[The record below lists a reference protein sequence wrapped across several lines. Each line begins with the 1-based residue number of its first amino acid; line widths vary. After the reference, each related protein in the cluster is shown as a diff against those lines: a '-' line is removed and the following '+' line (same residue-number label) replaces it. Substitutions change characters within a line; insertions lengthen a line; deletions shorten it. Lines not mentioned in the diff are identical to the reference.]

1 MPSLRPS
8 QRKKLSQFSFQNMA
22 GTASFPSP
30 FSIGNCTVDV
40 QGSDFICESSNQTN
54 VQISLPHGG
63 NIKIQ
68 VAEAG
73 DSTFGDQFLVIN
85 PKDIDS
91 RSKSL
96 LQEVLSIYAKE
107 LPAMN
112 YAANTGKKS
121 QFLEKCVSTGKYCT
135 LLLKSKDRDAS
146 GTVIAAVTY
155 QIIPADTQY
164 AEVPLAAVCSNYQKK
179 GIGKLLYSELK
190 KRLQS
195 IGIRTVFC
203 WGDQE
208 SKGFWLKQG
217 FVPTAEVDNKGKVSG
232 LRMKANIRRAL
243 CFPGGSTL
251 MVSHLNKD
259 ISTSTN
265 PSNDP
270 KLCSLLKGHVN
281 SAASVSI
288 QRQEMQGTGECNNI
302 SKDGSSLEVALPD
315 LTLPQSENPNP
326 KLLVNGGGTT
336 NSNKFIGSSPR
347 SGSAEDCENSSY
359 LNGVES
365 NREID
370 LVRLA
375 ENADK
380 KHCSCSGQGVKRRAW
395 EASLSSLKSKKVKGG
410 HCSDCHVD
418 FTCDLSLE
426 CDRANISGSLG
437 SSGDKSCSL
446 KTLPMLNSCQVI
458 HDAESRLANILID
471 EGRGHELL
479 TGECHRV
486 MLMNI
491 ADDVKKSFLT
501 KIIQDLGGAV
511 VSDGSYTTHV
521 VTGKARR
528 TLNFCT
534 ALCSGAWIISTSW
547 LKACFREGK
556 FVGELP
562 FILQDE
568 DYLLKYK
575 SELKDAVLRVK
586 ANPGGLLEGYE
597 VCFAKHVEPPVSTLS
612 AIVKSAGGQ
621 VLLRLTEVKNPSKAI
636 FVACEEDMEDA
647 MVAAKK
653 GLMTYSSEWFM
664 TCVMKQELDFESPQ
678 FAESL

>member
-1 MPSLRPS
+1 
-8 QRKKLSQFSFQNMA
+8 MA
-22 GTASFPSP
+22 GTASFPSS
-30 FSIGNCTVDV
+30 FSIGNCTIDV
-40 QGSDFICESSNQTN
+40 QGSDFICESLNQTD
-54 VQISLPHGG
+54 VRISLPHGG

-68 VAEAG
+68 VADAG
-73 DSTFGDQFLVIN
+73 DSTFGDQSFLVIN

-135 LLLKSKDRDAS
+135 LLLKSKDIDAS

-155 QIIPADTQY
+155 QVIPADTQY
-164 AEVPLAAVCSNYQKK
+164 AEVPLAAVCSNYQQK

-217 FVPTAEVDNKGKVSG
+217 FVPTAEVDSKGKVSG
-232 LRMKANIRRAL
+232 LRMKTNIRKAL

-251 MVSHLNKD
+251 MVSHLDKD
-259 ISTSTN
+259 ISTSSN

-270 KLCSLLKGHVN
+270 KPY
-281 SAASVSI
+281 SAASIST
-288 QRQEMQGTGECNNI
+288 QCQEMQGIGECNNI

-326 KLLVNGGGTT
+326 KLLVNGEPTT
-336 NSNKFIGSSPR
+336 ENNKFIGSSRR
-347 SGSAEDCENSSY
+347 SGSVEDCENSTS

-365 NREID
+365 NREIN

-375 ENADK
+375 DNSDK
-380 KHCSCSGQGVKRRAW
+380 KTCSCSGQGVKRRAW

-410 HCSDCHVD
+410 HCNDCHVD

-426 CDRANISGSLG
+426 CDLANISVSLG
-437 SSGDKSCSL
+437 FSGDKSCSEVIL
-446 KTLPMLNSCQVI
+446 KNLPMINSCQVI
-458 HDAESRLANILID
+458 HAAESRLANILVD
-471 EGRGHELL
+471 EDRGHELS
-479 TGECHRV
+479 TGECHKI

-491 ADDVKKSFLT
+491 ADDVKKVFLT

-575 SELKDAVLRVK
+575 SELTDAVLRVK
-586 ANPGGLLEGYE
+586 AHPGGLLEGYE
-597 VCFAKHVEPPVSTLS
+597 VCFAKHVQPPVSTLS
-612 AIVKSAGGQ
+612 AIVKSAGGH
-621 VLLRLTEVKNPSKAI
+621 VLFRLTEVKNPSKTI

-664 TCVMKQELDFESPQ
+664 TCVMKQELDFQSPQ